1 MGSKHQNCNKG
12 LWFLLGHGNGAG
24 GERRPLQCH
33 WFEMKKNSLKRHT
46 EFITSWKWNI
56 EIWPAKEKLVRG
68 RHAPQMSSQL
78 KTNFF
83 ALPIHEIWSN
93 FYFLTFALRRH
104 FFLVGNFSKSQFGH
118 LNVRPAGHLDGTNV
132 RTFWHCRHGLK

>member
-33 WFEMKKNSLKRHT
+33 WFEMKKNSLLRHT

-83 ALPIHEIWSN
+83 ALPIHEICSN
-93 FYFLTFALRRH
+93 FCFLTFALRGH
-104 FFLVGNFSKSQFGH
+104 FFFGILEIFLSTSGRH
-118 LNVRPAGHLDGTNV
+118 KVALDGRLPYGRFTS
-132 RTFWHCRHGLK
+132 